1 MAPFAGGQPANQNDD
16 FAAEIAGLRR
26 ELYLRALFL
35 AQDSFAADDLVQEA
49 IERALLA
56 RARFQRGTHLEAW
69 LGQILRN
76 LFIDARRRALTR
88 ARFEQE
94 GEIDEATAAPSGGIF
109 DVLSGDD
116 VASAVGHLEAAQ
128 REVFMLACLE
138 GLTYQEIAARIGVP
152 VSTVGT
158 RLLRAK
164 RKVRGMLEQVYE
176 DRVECRGNA

>member
-1 MAPFAGGQPANQNDD
+1 MARFAGAQPANQNDD

-26 ELYLRALFL
+26 DLYLRALFL
-35 AQDSFAADDLVQEA
+35 AQDPFAADDLVQEA

-56 RARFQRGTHLEAW
+56 RARFQRGTHLKAW

-88 ARFEQE
+88 ARFEHE
-94 GEIDEATAAPSGGIF
+94 GEIEEPTAAPSGSLF
-109 DVLSGDD
+109 EVLSGDD
-116 VASAVGHLEAAQ
+116 VASALARLDTAQ
-128 REVFMLACLE
+128 RQVFMLACLE
-138 GLTYQEIAARIGVP
+138 GRTYQEIAARIGVP

-164 RKVRGMLEQVYE
+164 RKLRRMLEQVYE

>member
-1 MAPFAGGQPANQNDD
+1 MGRFPGGQPANQNDD

-49 IERALLA
+49 VERALLA
-56 RARFQRGTHLEAW
+56 RARFQRGTHLKAW

-76 LFIDARRRALTR
+76 LFIDARRRAITR
-88 ARFEQE
+88 ARFEHDAE
-94 GEIDEATAAPSGGIF
+94 RVEPTTASPGGLL
-109 DVLSGDD
+109 DLLSGDD
-116 VASAVGHLEAAQ
+116 VVSAVERLEAAQ
-128 REVFMLACLE
+128 RQVFMLACLE

-164 RKVRGMLEQVYE
+164 RKLRRALEQIYE
-176 DRVECRGNA
+176 DRVEYRGDA